1 MQKFFIHAQQGR
13 VIGDIRADD
22 PARAVRVFALRYG
35 LQAHQLKARAVD
47 PQPGPSVQVSPWAR

>member
-1 MQKFFIHAQQGR
+1 MQKFFIHDQQGR

-22 PARAVRVFALRYG
+22 PVRVFALRYG

-47 PQPGPSVQVSPWAR
+47 PQPGPSVQVTPWAR